1 MKQIFSTLL
10 VLVAGIIPSFAQSL
24 LKVSLTDR
32 RLISVSVDGRHFRKS
47 GESITVNDLPR
58 GRHYVVVY
66 VSETLSH
73 GRRGDGIIWEGNIKT
88 RSGVATICTV
98 NPLSRE
104 AAITEMS
111 MDAAQGNQPTEA
123 QGYNN
128 YNLNNYDTRTDNNTP
143 PPASANNYDT
153 YNNTQSNTNQ
163 NNTVPDNTSVTPL
176 PEGTPVAS
184 PVSLDE
190 GEEAAAKKATK
201 TTKTTKTVEAKTDK
215 LKAKINAKTTD
226 TEKMN
231 TAKEVLQKASLTTA
245 QVMSLMDCFS
255 FESSKAEF
263 AQWAYSKTTDKGNF
277 KQVKQKL
284 TMKNYREEMDK
295 FLKDK

>member
-24 LKVSLTDR
+24 LKVSLNDR
-32 RLISVSVDGRHFRKS
+32 RRISVSVDGRHFRKS

-66 VSETLSH
+66 VSETLSN

-111 MDAAQGNQPTEA
+111 MDEAQGNQPTEA

-128 YNLNNYDTRTDNNTP
+128 YNLNNYDTRADNNTP
-143 PPASANNYDT
+143 PPTSANNYDT
-153 YNNTQSNTNQ
+153 YNNKQGNTT
-163 NNTVPDNTSVTPL
+163 NNTAPDNTAVTPL

-201 TTKTTKTVEAKTDK
+201 TTKKATTKTDK

-231 TAKEVLQKASLTTA
+231 TAKDVLKKESLTTA

-255 FESSKAEF
+255 FESTKAEF
-263 AQWAYSKTTDKGNF
+263 AQWAYSKTTDKANF